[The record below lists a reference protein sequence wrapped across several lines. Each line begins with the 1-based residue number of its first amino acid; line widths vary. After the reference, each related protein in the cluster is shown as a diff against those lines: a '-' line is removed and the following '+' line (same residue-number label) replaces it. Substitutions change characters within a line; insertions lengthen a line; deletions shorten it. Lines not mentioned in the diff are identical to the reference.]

1 MNTISINFIE
11 CAAPPTG
18 GYIVKWRVRG
28 SGDPYT
34 EEGPFFSSPAVF
46 TDNANP
52 AGTCYEGIMQTDCTP
67 SGESGQVLGNEIPWL
82 SDCDESGGATDY
94 TIELTAPCAGIYS
107 NYLIAGGTAGD
118 IVIVKAQY
126 SGLLI
131 RTNNTGNFV
140 RADLSISCPDGSTD
154 NASSACYQGLASLNM
169 HNFSI
174 SVQTTITMTGPTALV
189 TLKAVS
195 HNGPSVSN
203 NVIVT
208 IVSINGVPQNTFVQ
222 GCHGADVVAGGC

>member
-1 MNTISINFIE
+1 MNTITINFIE
-11 CAAPPTG
+11 CDAAPTG
-18 GYIVKWRVRG
+18 GYIVKWRVRD

-46 TDNANP
+46 TDNVNP
-52 AGTCYEGIMQTDCTP
+52 PGTCYEGIMQTDCTP

-82 SDCDESGGATDY
+82 SDCATGGATDY

-107 NYLIAGGTAGD
+107 NYLISGGTAGD

-131 RTNNTGNFV
+131 RTNNTGDFV
-140 RADLSISCPDGSTD
+140 RADLSISCPDGTND
-154 NASSACYQGLASLNM
+154 DTSSACYSGLSSLIP

-174 SVQTTITMTGPTALV
+174 SVQTTITMAAATALV

-195 HNGPSVSN
+195 HNGQSVSN
-203 NVIVT
+203 NVVVT
-208 IVSINGVPQNTFVQ
+208 IISVNGVAQNTFID
-222 GCHGADVVAGGC
+222 GCHGSDIVPGGC